1 MDQDSE
7 EFREMQELIRRQFE
21 LALAGERPVY
31 CVTCARPFRCHEIT
45 MLTSRFRVVWPYRHS
60 VPGPSRQLCAGS
72 EMQALLVPRK
82 P

>member
-1 MDQDSE
+1 MNDPE

-31 CVTCARPFRCHEIT
+31 CVVCKRPFRCIEVT
-45 MLTSRFRVVWPYRHS
+45 APTSIFRVVHPYRHS
-60 VPGPSRQLCAGS
+60 IPGPGRDLCPGS
-72 EMQALLVPRK
+72 EMQAALSPRT